1 MKTLKIL
8 NLIFCL
14 SLTICTLAQRN
25 DMLLTNSQS
34 LSENRYEDIKG
45 SPFLFKEWQK
55 GIIHPRNEQAPIEEV
70 HLNYNRHTKSF
81 EVKNEDKFITLDEI
95 WYNKVEV
102 LTDTDEKWLFETG
115 LLPKKKQL
123 FNRLIHEGEGFRI
136 VEVFHTSIITTEKER
151 YAETIEEKSFS
162 NKSNYFFV
170 ENGKK
175 KLIKLKKKNI
185 LALFSDHKSVLEKF
199 AKSNKLKFT
208 KLKDLKKILMDYDQ
222 FLVTNKT
229 QKLTYN
235 QQ

>member
-1 MKTLKIL
+1 MKTLKII

-25 DMLLTNSQS
+25 DMLLTNSQP

-45 SPFLFKEWQK
+45 SPYLFKAWQK
-55 GIIHPRNEQAPIEEV
+55 GIIHPRNENVSIEEV
-70 HLNYNRHTKSF
+70 EVNYNRHTKSF
-81 EVKNEDKFITLDEI
+81 EVKKGDKFIALDET

-102 LTDTDEKWLFETG
+102 LTDTDEKWVFETG
-115 LLPKKKQL
+115 LFPKKKQL

-185 LALFSDHKSVLEKF
+185 LSLFPTHKSVLEKF
-199 AKSNKLKFT
+199 AKSNRLKFS
-208 KLKDLKKILMDYDQ
+208 KVKDLLKILMDYDQ
-222 FLVTNKT
+222 FLLSSKID
-229 QKLTYN
+229 KLTYN
-235 QQ
+235 QK